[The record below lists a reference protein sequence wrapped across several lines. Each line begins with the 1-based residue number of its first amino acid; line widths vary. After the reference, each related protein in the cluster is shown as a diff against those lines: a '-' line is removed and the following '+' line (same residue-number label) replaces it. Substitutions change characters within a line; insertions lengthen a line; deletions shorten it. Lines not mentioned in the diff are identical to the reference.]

1 MSRNPN
7 AYCGFLLML
16 VAHAILLVGFLG
28 SWEYATTVGLIDPT
42 FFGRPSRIGSFLVDG
57 FVHGTKMWW
66 ELGWTFAGTI
76 CAFLLGSVAA
86 IITGFMFVSSPWL
99 ERFLNPYLS
108 ALNAMPRIALAPLF
122 ILWFGLGLGSKVA
135 VGVTL
140 TYFVVLAS
148 ATAGIRGVS
157 QDHVVL
163 MNTLGAKPYQLFWR
177 ITLPNAVP
185 VIFSGLRLG
194 LIYALLGVVGTEIIA
209 SQHGIGQQLSYFAS
223 MFNMSGVM
231 GLLFVLAMV
240 ASVINLALSR
250 VEDYLRRWQ

>member
-1 MSRNPN
+1 MSLNRNV
-7 AYCGFLLML
+7 YCDVALML
-16 VAHAILLVGFLG
+16 IAHAGLLGLFLG
-28 SWEYATTVGLIDPT
+28 SWEYAAAHNMIDPT
-42 FFGRPSRIGSFLVDG
+42 FFGRPSQIGNFLIQG
-57 FVHGTKMWW
+57 FVHGTKLWW
-66 ELGWTFAGTI
+66 ELAWTFAGTL
-76 CAFLLGSVAA
+76 CAFLLGSIAA

-122 ILWFGLGLGSKVA
+122 ILWFGLGLGSKIA
-135 VGVTL
+135 VGITL

-163 MNTLGAKPYQLFWR
+163 MNTLGAKPHQMFWR

-185 VIFSGLRLG
+185 VMFSGLRLG

-209 SQHGIGQQLSYFAS
+209 SQHGIGQQLAYFAS

-240 ASVINLALSR
+240 ASLINLVLSR
-250 VEDYLRRWQ
+250 VEDFLRRWQ